1 MLNNL
6 KKFSLTRINKMMK
19 VNIGLIGILMI
30 IILILFLISNLNS
43 QNKLFN
49 EDLIIIKS
57 LLEDIDNDIHEIEEK
72 LDK

>member
-6 KKFSLTRINKMMK
+6 KKFSLIRINKMMK

-72 LDK
+72 LGK

>member
-1 MLNNL
+1 
-6 KKFSLTRINKMMK
+6 MMK

>member
-1 MLNNL
+1 
-6 KKFSLTRINKMMK
+6 MMK

-43 QNKLFN
+43 QNKVFN

>member
-1 MLNNL
+1 
-6 KKFSLTRINKMMK
+6 MMK
-19 VNIGLIGILMI
+19 VNIGLIGTLMI

-43 QNKLFN
+43 QHKLFN

-72 LDK
+72 LGK

>member
-72 LDK
+72 LGK

>member
-1 MLNNL
+1 
-6 KKFSLTRINKMMK
+6 MMK

-30 IILILFLISNLNS
+30 IILILFLISTFNS
-43 QNKLFN
+43 KNKLFN

>member
-1 MLNNL
+1 
-6 KKFSLTRINKMMK
+6 MMK
-19 VNIGLIGILMI
+19 VNVGLIGILMI

-72 LDK
+72 LGK

>member
-1 MLNNL
+1 MLNNS

-72 LDK
+72 LGK

>member
-1 MLNNL
+1 
-6 KKFSLTRINKMMK
+6 MK

-43 QNKLFN
+43 QNKVFN

>member
-30 IILILFLISNLNS
+30 IILILFLISTFNS
-43 QNKLFN
+43 KNKLFN

>member
-1 MLNNL
+1 
-6 KKFSLTRINKMMK
+6 MMK
-19 VNIGLIGILMI
+19 VNVGLIGILMI
-30 IILILFLISNLNS
+30 IILILFLISTFNS
-43 QNKLFN
+43 KNKLFN

>member
-1 MLNNL
+1 
-6 KKFSLTRINKMMK
+6 MMK

-30 IILILFLISNLNS
+30 IILILFLISTFNS
-43 QNKLFN
+43 KNKLLN

>member
-1 MLNNL
+1 
-6 KKFSLTRINKMMK
+6 MK

>member
-30 IILILFLISNLNS
+30 IILILFLISTFNS
-43 QNKLFN
+43 KNKLFN

-72 LDK
+72 LGK

>member
-1 MLNNL
+1 
-6 KKFSLTRINKMMK
+6 MMK

-57 LLEDIDNDIHEIEEK
+57 VLEDIDNDIHEIEEK
-72 LDK
+72 LGK

>member
-1 MLNNL
+1 
-6 KKFSLTRINKMMK
+6 MK

-43 QNKLFN
+43 KNKLFN

-72 LDK
+72 LGK

>member
-1 MLNNL
+1 
-6 KKFSLTRINKMMK
+6 MK

-30 IILILFLISNLNS
+30 IILILFLISTFNS
-43 QNKLFN
+43 KNKLFN

>member
-1 MLNNL
+1 
-6 KKFSLTRINKMMK
+6 MMK

-43 QNKLFN
+43 QNKFFN

-72 LDK
+72 LGK

>member
-1 MLNNL
+1 
-6 KKFSLTRINKMMK
+6 MMK

-43 QNKLFN
+43 KNKLFN

-72 LDK
+72 LGK

>member
-1 MLNNL
+1 
-6 KKFSLTRINKMMK
+6 MMK

-43 QNKLFN
+43 QNKVFN

-72 LDK
+72 LGK

>member
-6 KKFSLTRINKMMK
+6 KNLVKQDNKMMK

-43 QNKLFN
+43 KNKLFN

-72 LDK
+72 LGK

>member
-1 MLNNL
+1 
-6 KKFSLTRINKMMK
+6 MMK
-19 VNIGLIGILMI
+19 VNVGLIGILMI

-43 QNKLFN
+43 KNKLFN

-72 LDK
+72 LGK